1 MYAAPRYKSLLDYCH
16 LFWLANSIHAI
27 LFGYRRNNGRSH
39 TVIPSDMLLTETFSN
54 PFDRVS
60 IGGRM
65 PHDYGRR
72 VVGRLVEKLSRNL
85 LIVDAQTR

>member
-1 MYAAPRYKSLLDYCH
+1 
-16 LFWLANSIHAI
+16 
-27 LFGYRRNNGRSH
+27 
-39 TVIPSDMLLTETFSN
+39 MLLTETSSN